1 MAGKLRNICAVV
13 AAALVALM
21 ALMMTIHY
29 RFWGDLGQIMFVGHK
44 WVLLLQH
51 QMTESWLAFTIG
63 QMFIAGT
70 GILPASVIA
79 VMAGAIFGLGWG
91 LLISAVGTML
101 GGWLAFCLSRTALRR
116 FVSRHVHLHPAAAR
130 FDNVVGKEGWRIVL
144 LLRVSPIMP
153 FALTSYGLGLS
164 RISQKDYL
172 LGTLASLPSLLG
184 YVALGAAGK
193 QSMIFAA
200 GGAGSWYWL
209 SLASGVLVVFYAM
222 RRLRKAM
229 AQLAQPDCY

>member
-1 MAGKLRNICAVV
+1 MRNVCAVV
-13 AAALVALM
+13 GAALM
-21 ALMMTIHY
+21 ALMMTIYY
-29 RFWGDLGQIMFVGHK
+29 RLSGDLGRIMMVGHE

-51 QMTESWLAFTIG
+51 QMAESWLAFSIG
-63 QMFIAGT
+63 QMIIAGT

-79 VMAGAIFGLGWG
+79 VMAGAVFGLGWG

-130 FDNVVGKEGWRIVL
+130 FDDVIGKEGWRIVL

-164 RISQKDYL
+164 RISQRDFL

-193 QSMIFAA
+193 QSMMLAT
-200 GGAGSWYWL
+200 GGAGSWHWL
-209 SLASGVLVVFYAM
+209 SLASGVLVVFYAI
-222 RRLRKAM
+222 RRLHRTM
-229 AQLAQPDCY
+229 AQVA

>member
-13 AAALVALM
+13 GAVLM
-21 ALMMTIHY
+21 ALMMTIYY
-29 RFWGDLGQIMFVGHK
+29 RFWGDLGQIMMVGHK
-44 WVLLLQH
+44 WALLLQH
-51 QMTESWLAFTIG
+51 QMAESWLAFSIG
-63 QMFIAGT
+63 QMIIAGT

-101 GGWLAFCLSRTALRR
+101 GGWLAFFLSRTALRR
-116 FVSRHVHLHPAAAR
+116 FVSRHIHLHPAAAR
-130 FDNVVGKEGWRIVL
+130 FDDVVGKEGWRIVL

-164 RISQKDYL
+164 RISQRDFL

-184 YVALGAAGK
+184 YVALGAAGN
-193 QSMIFAA
+193 QSMMLAA
-200 GGAGSWYWL
+200 GGAGSWHWL
-209 SLASGVLVVFYAM
+209 SLACGVLVVFYAM
-222 RRLRKAM
+222 RRLRRAM
-229 AQLAQPDCY
+229 AQLAQPITR